1 MAADQ
6 RAPDPFS
13 ALDWLRDL
21 AARARRGLAVATQD
35 RFYGIAFLLGIAVVT
50 AHYLAVG
57 ASWLA
62 GLGVGV
68 GVGFGLL
75 FVWAFVSGVL
85 GSIER
90 LSGRSDLPS
99 WLLVV
104 AGTAVYSGARVGPW
118 WLAVVAVVVGL
129 AGLWP
134 VLCWARREAAAAR
147 AQIGVSEQTLEALL
161 TIPDD
166 QIEAVRVPLGRAL
179 ATFLRLRD
187 FLAAQTRLGQLVDRD
202 GLLIDAEAALA
213 ALAARAPGV
222 AGLFELGDAAAVRA
236 LAGFEADV
244 AELEAVYR
252 AVLELAAQDDRSTRE
267 RLGEQ
272 RWRLR
277 ELAEGR
283 DEVEQELH
291 GEA

>member
-1 MAADQ
+1 MAADEK
-6 RAPDPFS
+6 APDPFS
-13 ALDWLRDL
+13 ALERLRDL
-21 AARARRGLAVATQD
+21 AGRARRGLGVATQD
-35 RFYGIAFLLGIAVVT
+35 RFYGLAFLLGIAVVT
-50 AHYLAVG
+50 ARYLAVG

-62 GLGVGV
+62 GLGVGL

-75 FVWAFVSGVL
+75 FVWAFVSGVI
-85 GSIER
+85 GSSER

-104 AGTAVYSGARVGPW
+104 AGTAAYAGTKVGPW
-118 WLAVVAVVVGL
+118 WLALVAVGVGL
-129 AGLWP
+129 GGLWP
-134 VLCWARREAAAAR
+134 VLRGARREAAAAR
-147 AQIGVSEQTLEALL
+147 EQIGVSEPTLEALL
-161 TIPDD
+161 TIPAELT
-166 QIEAVRVPLGRAL
+166 EAVRVPLDRAL
-179 ATFLRLRD
+179 ATFQRLRD
-187 FLAAQTRLGQLVDRD
+187 FLAGQQRLEQLVDRD

-222 AGLFELGDAAAVRA
+222 AGLVDLGDQAAVRA

-252 AVLELAAQDDRSTRE
+252 AVLELASQDDRSTRE
-267 RLGEQ
+267 RLSEQ

-291 GEA
+291 GPA